1 MSIIWKYLDKRSA
14 TIEAIRDYSS
24 MEFIIAN
31 TDEKIRAEHDKMS
44 GLGSPKYS
52 DMLTG
57 AHNNTAGEDRIIDG
71 IDKIDVLK
79 ERYRQAVEYMDWFQ
93 PSWDKL
99 SNDEQ
104 YVLKTFYEDNLDV
117 TGNIYEICEHYN
129 IERSSAYNRKNRALD
144 HLQTMLFGKE

>member
-14 TIEAIRDYSS
+14 TIGAIRDYSS

-31 TDEKIRAEHDKMS
+31 TDEKIKAEHDKMS
-44 GLGSPKYS
+44 GLGSPKYG
-52 DMLTG
+52 DMPTG
-57 AHNNTAGEDRIIDG
+57 GHNNTAGEDRIIDG
-71 IDKIDVLK
+71 IEKIDILK

-99 SNDEQ
+99 SNDEK
-104 YVLKTFYEDNLDV
+104 YVLETFYEDNLDV